1 MIERGAGEVLTMAFD
16 FRDRLIANIY
26 LMINPDKL
34 RYCTQPACTRH
45 RAQTFIGTATRTR
58 G

>member
-1 MIERGAGEVLTMAFD
+1 MAFD

-45 RAQTFIGTATRTR
+45 RAKTFIGTATRTR